1 MMQRRRLGRGGPQVG
16 AIGFGAMALAGYY
29 GAIEEVA
36 ALCVIRHAL
45 DVGVNLIDTADAYGN
60 GENERLVG
68 RAVAGREEAFVATK
82 VGIAFE
88 EGFTGTALPT
98 GWGFTLTINGRPD
111 YLRGAI
117 ERCLTRL
124 GRERIDLLYLHYPDP
139 TVPVAESVGA
149 MAEAVGAGKVAHLG
163 LSNVTADQVRAAHR
177 EHAIAAVQY
186 EYSLWRREVERELL
200 SVLREL
206 GIALVPWS
214 PLGGGFLTG
223 TITSLPEGDFRQH
236 NPRYG
241 GDALR
246 VNRERFA
253 PLMDLAG
260 ELHITPAQLTLAWLL
275 HQGPDVIPIPG
286 SRRTERVD
294 ENAAAA
300 AVSLS
305 AKVMARIDELAPP
318 GLAVGATLLP

>member
-1 MMQRRRLGRGGPQVG
+1 
-16 AIGFGAMALAGYY
+16 
-29 GAIEEVA
+29 
-36 ALCVIRHAL
+36 
-45 DVGVNLIDTADAYGN
+45 
-60 GENERLVG
+60 
-68 RAVAGREEAFVATK
+68 
-82 VGIAFE
+82 
-88 EGFTGTALPT
+88 
-98 GWGFTLTINGRPD
+98 
-111 YLRGAI
+111 
-117 ERCLTRL
+117 
-124 GRERIDLLYLHYPDP
+124 
-139 TVPVAESVGA
+139 